1 MAIDARDVVI
11 WSADVIE
18 TDLFKALGH
27 DGFPIQFIKL
37 TPGRMIRMGLEKIA
51 YIQDHYNVLVFAD
64 TKISGVGHEAVESI
78 EPYLEHRPWM
88 ANIMAGSLSTGI
100 MESQSPDDL
109 DTLKRFADACRKAGT
124 RPCAVT
130 VLTSKTPTIVSAEFN
145 KRTAIE
151 QVLLY
156 ASYLVPAG
164 FTDMVCS
171 PLEAAAIRSD
181 SSFDSLELNIPGI
194 RMLGDD
200 TGDQSRITTPAEALV
215 AGADRLVIGTS
226 LTKGDLSSNFTR
238 IADHLK
244 EGVNA

>member
-11 WSADVIE
+11 WSADVVE
-18 TDLFKALGH
+18 PDLYKALGH
-27 DGFPIQFIKL
+27 DGFPIQYIKL

-51 YIQDHYNVLVFAD
+51 FIQDHYNVLVFAD
-64 TKISGVGHEAVESI
+64 TKISGIGHEVVESV
-78 EPYLEHRPWM
+78 EPYLEFRPWM
-88 ANIMAGSLSTGI
+88 ANIMAGSLSNGI
-100 MESQSPDDL
+100 MESQKLDDL
-109 DTLKRFADACRKAGT
+109 DTLKRFADACHLVGT

-130 VLTSKTPTIVSAEFN
+130 VLTSKTPGIISAEFN
-145 KRTAIE
+145 KRDAIE
-151 QVLLY
+151 QVLTY

-181 SSFDSLELNIPGI
+181 PFFDSLTLNIPGI
-194 RMLGDD
+194 RMRGDD
-200 TGDQSRITTPAEALV
+200 IGDQSRITTPAEAIS

-226 LTKGDLSSNFTR
+226 LTKGDLNANFVR
-238 IADHLK
+238 IAVNLK